1 MKRPEHPNPQFKR
14 ENFINLNG
22 KWEFEMD
29 EITDFN
35 AKLSGEIEV
44 PFCPESKLSGI
55 GYTDFIRECA
65 YSKVI
70 SVTMEEKFKYRF
82 VLHIGACDYHTKVY
96 LNGNLLKEHKGGYTP
111 IEVDLSLFLE
121 IGENRITITASDD
134 NLKFYASGKQCYERD
149 SFGCFYTR
157 TTGIWQTVYLEKTP
171 KQYIKNFRF
180 YPDVDNCRVGITA
193 DLRGNNTFGVEVYYE
208 GKKVGEAK
216 RENSFGITNVMVDLS
231 EKHLWEVGAGRLYD
245 VVLTFGIDKV
255 ESYFGLRSCCYEGK
269 KFLLNGK
276 TVFQRLVLDQGFYP
290 NGIYTAETDEE
301 LKRDIELSLKL
312 GFNGARLH
320 QKVFEP
326 RFLYHCDKM
335 GYLVWGEFPSWGID
349 FTNLDSMPQ
358 IIGEWTEVLER
369 DFNHPSII
377 SWCPTN
383 EVWFGHNKVD
393 LGAKEYERDYR
404 YIDAIYNV
412 TKALDSTRPC
422 VAVSGGH
429 FGKFTDLYDFH
440 CYEDVDKL
448 QEKVD
453 MAINEGKWE
462 FWLFHS
468 RWAGKDG
475 TLFGKVDKP
484 YNLSEYGGV
493 AYNKDGNS
501 WGYHVAE
508 SEESFV
514 DDYVAKTAV
523 AVDNKY
529 ISGFCYT
536 QLYDVEQE
544 QNGLYTYERELKVG
558 EESLKKIYEINTKTA
573 AIEKE

>member
-1 MKRPEHPNPQFKR
+1 MKRTEHPNPQFMR
-14 ENFINLNG
+14 DSYICLNG
-22 KWEFEMD
+22 KWEFEMGKPENKLND
-29 EITDFN
+29 
-35 AKLSGEIEV
+35 KLSGEIEV
-44 PFCPESKLSGI
+44 PFCVESKLSGI
-55 GYTDFIRECA
+55 GYTDFINNCA

-70 SVTMEEKFKYRF
+70 NVTSEDMKGRL
-82 VLHIGACDYHTKVY
+82 VLHIGACDYLSTVY
-96 LNGNLLKEHKGGYTP
+96 LNGKKIKEHKGGYTP
-111 IEVDLSLFLE
+111 FEVDLIPYAVE
-121 IGENRITITASDD
+121 GENRITITVYDD
-134 NLKFYASGKQCYERD
+134 MLSYFASGKQSYKKD

-171 KQYIKNFRF
+171 KNYIQNFRF
-180 YPDVDNCRVGITA
+180 YPDVEGQKVKITA
-193 DLRGNNTFGVEVYYE
+193 DLCGSDTFKAEVYYN
-208 GKKVGEAK
+208 GKKVGEGVK
-216 RENSFGITNVMVDLS
+216 EGVFGITHLVIDLA
-231 EKHLWEVGAGRLYD
+231 EKHLWEVGNGRLYD
-245 VVLTFGIDKV
+245 VVLTFGEDKV
-255 ESYFGLRSCCYEGK
+255 TTYFGLRSCKYEGK

-276 TVFQRLVLDQGFYP
+276 SVFQRLVLDQGFYP

-301 LKRDIELSLKL
+301 LKKDIELSLKV

-335 GYLVWGEFPSWGID
+335 GYIVWGEFPSWGID

-383 EVWFGHNKVD
+383 EVWFGHNKID
-393 LGAKEYERDYR
+393 FGRHEYERDYR
-404 YIDAIYNV
+404 YIDIIYNV
-412 TKALDSTRPC
+412 TKALDETRPC

-429 FGKFTDLYDFH
+429 FGRFTDLYDFH

-453 MAINEGKWE
+453 NAINNGVWD
-462 FWLFHS
+462 FWLFNPRGAKEEGS
-468 RWAGKDG
+468 
-475 TLFGKVDKP
+475 LFGKVDKP

-493 AYNKDGNS
+493 AYNKNGES
-501 WGYHVAE
+501 WGYHVAD
-508 SEESFV
+508 SEEFFV
-514 DDYVAKTAV
+514 NDYVAKTAV
-523 AVDNKY
+523 AVRNKN

-558 EESLKKIYEINTKTA
+558 EEGLSKIYAINTELA
-573 AIEKE
+573 EIEK